1 MQFDFL
7 ALDSTGASQRG
18 VEEALDEADAVAQL
32 LRRGMTPLSL
42 RPTVA
47 ASAGRGLG
55 TSAWRRRDSGGRVAL
70 MLLVRELALLLR
82 AGVTLEES
90 LRTLIESRRG
100 MLLEAPLTAVLSLV
114 LAGERFSTAMR
125 IQTEQRTLALP
136 PYVVA
141 LISAGEST
149 GDMANALG
157 RAAEQLEFDEQVRAE
172 TAEALVYPIILVAAG
187 AGAVLFVFSFVVPRF
202 STLLAGRHADLPWLS
217 KVVMGTGEYVNH
229 NGPAIGITLVA
240 ALLVGAMAWRAIGP
254 ARLRGAVSRLP
265 LLGNWI
271 RQQEL
276 SRWTGM
282 LALMLQ
288 SRVPILTALDLTA
301 NAVTLADIGKRLR
314 LTMGDI
320 GRGESLSRSFTE
332 YRLLPASALSMV
344 RVGERTG
351 QLGAMMGHV
360 ASYALEQN
368 RRQRKRL
375 VALIEPAAIILLG
388 GIIAM
393 VIVGVVLAITS
404 LSDVKF

>member
-1 MQFDFL
+1 MRFDFL

-18 VEEALDEADAVAQL
+18 VEEALSEADAVAQL

-42 RPTVA
+42 RPA
-47 ASAGRGLG
+47 QAMAMGSGGA
-55 TSAWRRRDSGGRVAL
+55 SAWRRRDSGGRVAL
-70 MLLVRELALLLR
+70 MLMVRELALLLR

-100 MLLEAPLTAVLSLV
+100 LILEVPLTAVLSLV

-125 IQTEQRTLALP
+125 MQTEQRTLALP
-136 PYVVA
+136 SYVVA

-149 GDMANALG
+149 GDLANALG

-172 TAEALVYPIILVAAG
+172 TAEALVYPIILVTAG

-229 NGPAIGITLVA
+229 HGPAIGIALVA
-240 ALLVGAMAWRAIGP
+240 ALLVGALAWRAVGP
-254 ARLRGAVSRLP
+254 ARLRSAVSRLP
-265 LLGNWI
+265 LLGGWI

-301 NAVTLADIGKRLR
+301 NAVTLVDIGKRLR
-314 LTMGDI
+314 MTMGDI
-320 GRGESLSRSFTE
+320 GRGESLSRSLTE
-332 YRLLPASALSMV
+332 YGLLPASALSMV

-388 GIIAM
+388 GIIAL